1 MTKRVE
7 LTEELKNKIRTR
19 CGNDVDFSSAAFY
32 QARIVSTEPISQD
45 SIYNKAQLA
54 RSTVFELEE
63 FFNNDPQLNVTLQV
77 MHNQRVLPAGRV
89 VAVRAVDEPDGVNS
103 ALYGVFMVSNEHQ
116 DYINKLDN
124 GIIDEVS
131 ISMLAKKLLCSECGF
146 DLREASPE
154 EQFMAFFF
162 HECPKCE
169 AELGG
174 REGAHL
180 NLVGVEEF
188 TEVSLVTRGA
198 ARHAKI
204 LDSSKQLAL
213 AANNKE
219 VKLKLSQLAKDLLP
233 LNLNGKIINEEDTM
247 KNDELLAK
255 LQEIS
260 EELASFKASV
270 EARFEEIAKKEEVPA
285 EAEKDKEGSAPA
297 EENPSPAEPAPAEAP
312 VEAPVE
318 EAAPAEDNKELEE
331 AKAALSAAKAEA
343 QEYRVVLMEEVN
355 KVLVAAGKVK
365 LSDEA
370 SLEDIKNSLKESK
383 LTLAASIP
391 VEGVAKAAKQNP
403 EAKVGFSDYTANQL
417 AAMKLKK

>member
-1 MTKRVE
+1 M
-7 LTEELKNKIRTR
+7 
-19 CGNDVDFSSAAFY
+19 F
-32 QARIVSTEPISQD
+32 
-45 SIYNKAQLA
+45 
-54 RSTVFELEE
+54 
-63 FFNNDPQLNVTLQV
+63 
-77 MHNQRVLPAGRV
+77 
-89 VAVRAVDEPDGVNS
+89 
-103 ALYGVFMVSNEHQ
+103 
-116 DYINKLDN
+116 
-124 GIIDEVS
+124 
-131 ISMLAKKLLCSECGF
+131 
-146 DLREASPE
+146 
-154 EQFMAFFF
+154 
-162 HECPKCE
+162 
-169 AELGG
+169 
-174 REGAHL
+174 
-180 NLVGVEEF
+180 
-188 TEVSLVTRGA
+188 SLVTRGA

-247 KNDELLAK
+247 KIDELLAK

-270 EARFEEIAKKEEVPA
+270 DARFEEIAKKEEVPA
-285 EAEKDKEGSAPA
+285 EAEEDKEGSAPA

>member
-19 CGNDVDFSSAAFY
+19 CGSDIDFSSAAFY
-32 QARIVSTEPISQD
+32 QARIVSTEPITQN

-77 MHNQRVLPAGRV
+77 MHDQMVLPAGRV
-89 VAVRAVDEPDGVNS
+89 VAVKAIDEPDGINS

-116 DYINKLDN
+116 EYINKLDN

-146 DLREASPE
+146 DLRDASPE
-154 EQFMAFFF
+154 EQMMAFFF
-162 HECPKCE
+162 HRCPKCE
-169 AELGG
+169 VELGG
-174 REGAHL
+174 KEGAHL

-219 VKLKLSQLAKDLLP
+219 VKLKLGQLTKDLLP
-233 LNLNGKIINEEDTM
+233 VNLNGKIINEEDTM
-247 KNDELLAK
+247 QNEELLAK
-255 LQEIS
+255 LQELS
-260 EELASFKASV
+260 EDLASFKASV
-270 EARFEEIAKKEEVPA
+270 EAKFEEISKKEEVPA
-285 EAEKDKEGSAPA
+285 EAEKDNEGSAPA
-297 EENPSPAEPAPAEAP
+297 EEVSSPEADKPAEAN
-312 VEAPVE
+312 VE
-318 EAAPAEDNKELEE
+318 ESNKELDE
-331 AKAALSAAKAEA
+331 AKSALAAAQAEV
-343 QEYRVVLMEEVN
+343 QEYRVALMEEVN
-355 KVLVAAGKVK
+355 KVLVAAGKSK
-365 LSDEA
+365 LAEEATLSDIKEA
-370 SLEDIKNSLKESK
+370 LKDSQ
-383 LTLAASIP
+383 LTLAANIP
-391 VEGVAKAAKQNP
+391 VGGVAQAVKQNP
-403 EAKVGFSDYTANQL
+403 EAKAGFSGYTAKQL
-417 AAMKLKK
+417 AAMKLKN

>member
-19 CGNDVDFSSAAFY
+19 CGSDIDFSSAAFY
-32 QARIVSTEPISQD
+32 QARIVSTEPISQN

-54 RSTVFELEE
+54 RSTIFELEE

-77 MHNQRVLPAGRV
+77 MHNQMVLPAGRV
-89 VAVRAVDEPDGVNS
+89 VAVRAIDEPDGLNS

-116 DYINKLDN
+116 EYINKLDN

-146 DLREASPE
+146 DLREANPE

-162 HECPKCE
+162 HQCPKCE
-169 AELGG
+169 VELGG
-174 REGAHL
+174 KDGAHL

-219 VKLKLSQLAKDLLP
+219 VKLKLNQLTKDLLP

-247 KNDELLAK
+247 TNDELLAK
-255 LQEIS
+255 LQELS
-260 EELASFKASV
+260 EEFASFKESV
-270 EARFEEIAKKEEVPA
+270 EAKLEDISKEEAPA
-285 EAEKDKEGSAPA
+285 EAEENNEGSAPA
-297 EENPSPAEPAPAEAP
+297 EEVSSPAAEEPVAPAE
-312 VEAPVE
+312 ENNE
-318 EAAPAEDNKELEE
+318 ELEE
-331 AKAALSAAKAEA
+331 AKAALEAAKAET
-343 QEYRVVLMEEVN
+343 QSYRVALMEEVN
-355 KVLVAAGKVK
+355 KVLVAAGKVS
-365 LSDEA
+365 LSETA
-370 SLEDIKNSLKESK
+370 TLEDIKNALKDSQ
-383 LTLAASIP
+383 LTLAANIP
-391 VEGVAKAAKQNP
+391 VGGVSKTAKLNTEAKAG
-403 EAKVGFSDYTANQL
+403 VSGYTAKQL
-417 AAMKLKK
+417 AAMKLKN

>member
-19 CGNDVDFSSAAFY
+19 CGNDIDFSSAAFY

-77 MHNQRVLPAGRV
+77 MHDQRVLPAGRV

-131 ISMLAKKLLCSECGF
+131 ISMLAKKLLCSECGY

-162 HECPKCE
+162 HQCPKCE

-174 REGAHL
+174 RDGAHL

-188 TEVSLVTRGA
+188 IEVSLVTRGA

-219 VKLKLSQLAKDLLP
+219 VKLKLNQLAKDLLP

-247 KNDELLAK
+247 QNEELLAK

-260 EELASFKASV
+260 QELASFKESV

-297 EENPSPAEPAPAEAP
+297 EENSSLAEEAPAEGT
-312 VEAPVE
+312 
-318 EAAPAEDNKELEE
+318 APADEGNKELEE
-331 AKAALSAAKAEA
+331 AKAALAAAQAET
-343 QEYRVVLMEEVN
+343 QEYRATLMEEVN
-355 KVLVAAGKVK
+355 KVLVAAGKSK
-365 LSDEA
+365 LAEEA
-370 SLEDIKNSLKESK
+370 TLSDIKNSLKESK
-383 LTLAASIP
+383 LTLAANIP
-391 VEGVAKAAKQNP
+391 VDGVAKAAKQNP
-403 EAKVGFSDYTANQL
+403 EAKAGFSGYTVNQL

>member
-1 MTKRVE
+1 MTKRVD
-7 LTEELKNKIRTR
+7 LTEELKNKIRAR
-19 CGNDVDFSSAAFY
+19 CGNDIDFSSAAFY

-54 RSTVFELEE
+54 RSTIFELEE

-77 MHNQRVLPAGRV
+77 MHNQQVLPAGRV
-89 VAVRAVDEPDGVNS
+89 VVVRAMDEPDGVSS
-103 ALYGVFMVSNEHQ
+103 ALYGIFMVSNEHQ
-116 DYINKLDN
+116 EYINKLDN

-154 EQFMAFFF
+154 EQVMAFFF
-162 HECPKCE
+162 HQCPKCE

-174 REGAHL
+174 RDGAHL

-188 TEVSLVTRGA
+188 IEVSLVTRGA

-219 VKLKLSQLAKDLLP
+219 VKLKLSQLANDLLP
-233 LNLNGKIINEEDTM
+233 VNLNGKIINEEDTM
-247 KNDELLAK
+247 QNEELLAK

-260 EELASFKASV
+260 QELASFKESV

-297 EENPSPAEPAPAEAP
+297 EENSSPAEEAPAEGT
-312 VEAPVE
+312 
-318 EAAPAEDNKELEE
+318 APADEGNKELEE
-331 AKAALSAAKAEA
+331 AKAALAAAQAET
-343 QEYRVVLMEEVN
+343 QEYRATLMEEVN
-355 KVLVAAGKVK
+355 KVLVAAGKSK
-365 LSDEA
+365 LAEEA
-370 SLEDIKNSLKESK
+370 TLSDIKNSLKESK
-383 LTLAASIP
+383 LTLAANIP
-391 VEGVAKAAKQNP
+391 VDGVAKAAKQNP
-403 EAKVGFSDYTANQL
+403 EAKAGFSGYTANQL

>member
-19 CGNDVDFSSAAFY
+19 CGNDIDFSSAAYY

-77 MHNQRVLPAGRV
+77 MHDQRVLPAGRV

-131 ISMLAKKLLCSECGF
+131 ISMLAKKLLCSECGY

-162 HECPKCE
+162 HQCPKCE

-174 REGAHL
+174 RDGAHL
-180 NLVGVEEF
+180 NLVGVEKF

-247 KNDELLAK
+247 QNEELLAK

-260 EELASFKASV
+260 QELASFKESV

-297 EENPSPAEPAPAEAP
+297 EENSSPAEEAPAEGT
-312 VEAPVE
+312 
-318 EAAPAEDNKELEE
+318 APADEGNKELEE
-331 AKAALSAAKAEA
+331 AKAALAAAQAEA
-343 QEYRVVLMEEVN
+343 QEYRATLMEEVN
-355 KVLVAAGKVK
+355 KVLVAAGKSK
-365 LSDEA
+365 LAEEA
-370 SLEDIKNSLKESK
+370 TLSDIKNSLKESK
-383 LTLAASIP
+383 LTLAANIP
-391 VEGVAKAAKQNP
+391 VDGVAKAAKQNP
-403 EAKVGFSDYTANQL
+403 EAKAGFSGYTANQL